1 MIDLLVLSLALWIVT
16 HTIAVEIPVTA
27 RAPKPLSCQL
37 CLAGWPMLG
46 AGAAYWLNSGDVMQ
60 MGNALAVWALSV
72 LIEALYQR
80 LHVTFL

>member
-1 MIDLLVLSLALWIVT
+1 MMDLLVLSLALWVVT

-27 RAPKPLSCQL
+27 KAPKPFSCQL
-37 CLAGWPMLG
+37 CLSGWPMLG
-46 AGAAYWLNSGDVMQ
+46 AGAGHWINTGDAMQ
-60 MGNALAVWALSV
+60 MGNALAIWALSV